1 MLNRWQCNYAG
12 RLLLAF
18 MLVVASISLARAQ
31 TTESLILSDEEQ
43 AWLDAHP
50 VVRVVM
56 DPHWAPVEFQDEKGE
71 FQGISMEYLRQLEK
85 ILGIR
90 LQVAKG
96 LSWSEGVAA
105 IRNKQLDMFFSVAKT
120 PEREE
125 FVSFTQP
132 YVSMPINIFARNDV
146 SYIGNLNN
154 LAGKRVGVVKGYAI
168 SEWLARDYPD
178 LKLQA
183 VPSIVDALK
192 QVSAGELD
200 AFVGNVVTASY
211 YIGKL
216 RQTDVHIAGETPYS
230 NDQRM
235 AVRNDWPVFIG
246 ILEKALDTI
255 EQSDREAFFN
265 RWMSIRYQYQT
276 DYSLV
281 WKVAIVFI
289 IVLLLILGWIYVIRR
304 QKEAL
309 SLSEAKLREAQKIAA
324 MGRWEMDILTRKST
338 WSSTTLEI
346 FEVDEQNAAPS
357 RGLFLSIVHPDD
369 RLLVEK
375 AFLKSVEEG
384 APFELEYRLLMTD
397 GRIKWVR
404 ESGQVDLGPQGN
416 PLRQVGIIRDVSKEK
431 LIEQA
436 LREAKEAAESANQS
450 KSLFLANMSHELRTP
465 LNAILGFS
473 EMLAQEGKASEAQLE
488 KLEII
493 NRSGSYLLGMIN
505 DVLDLSKIEAGRV
518 ELEEEVID
526 LPRMLRNIGRMFE
539 VRTLAAGLRFEL
551 ELDPELA
558 PVVKSDIG
566 KIRQILINLLG
577 NAVKFTQQGGIILR
591 ARTVPVSGQSG
602 KVRLCLAVEDSG
614 PGIEPELLEDVFI
627 PFTQA
632 SRLSTLV
639 KGTGLGLAISK
650 SFVEL
655 MGGKIKVDSKLG
667 KGSTFSVELPVALAK
682 ESAVVVNQG
691 MSKPAVIGQ
700 LADQPIRRIL
710 IAEDNVENRLLLSS
724 LLAQT
729 GFDTCTADNGEEAVK
744 LFKQWH
750 PDFIWMDMRMPVMD
764 GYEATKIIR
773 QLPGGDTVKIV
784 ALTASVFDDQ
794 RETILAAGCDDV
806 LHKPFQAQEI
816 FDTMALQLG
825 VRYLY
830 EKVIEEVSDE
840 PVWLKV
846 EDIAVLPEALR
857 ETLRT
862 AAASLSSDEFATAL
876 SKIDQQHSALARGLA
891 SLARK
896 FRFDIILKL
905 LDETETGE
913 KIIG

>member
-840 PVWLKV
+840 PVWLRV